1 MNTSIVNIPTMSTW
15 HYNINE
21 KVIYYKLNGK
31 FHRING
37 PAIIHYK
44 NDNIEQEEYWINN
57 NCHREN
63 GPAVI
68 RYDENGNITKEIY
81 YLNGIEITDE
91 FKIMV
96 IRGLGMNI

>member
-1 MNTSIVNIPTMSTW
+1 MDNPTVNIPIMNTW
-15 HYNINE
+15 HHSINE
-21 KVIYYKLNGK
+21 KVIYYKLNNE
-31 FHRING
+31 FHRKNG

-44 NDNIEQEEYWINN
+44 DDNVEQEEYWINN

-68 RYDENGNITKEIY
+68 RYDESGNITEEFY

-96 IRGLGMNI
+96 IRGLGMKL